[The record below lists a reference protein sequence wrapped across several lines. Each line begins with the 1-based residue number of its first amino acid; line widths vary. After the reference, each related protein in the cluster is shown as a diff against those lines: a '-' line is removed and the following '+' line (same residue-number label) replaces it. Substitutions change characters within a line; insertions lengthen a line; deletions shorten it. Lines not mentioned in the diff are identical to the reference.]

1 MLIFPQT
8 PWMDINRICSPAKII
23 RRLFALLGFVRSIN
37 SLSSAENTDRLEL
50 FGNKREDVMNTN
62 RTSVWIGGRL
72 KSITIL
78 NRDNSGNNWNGENHN
93 KIDLVDAT
101 PACGAIR

>member
-8 PWMDINRICSPAKII
+8 PWMDINQICSPAKII

-37 SLSSAENTDRLEL
+37 SLSSAENTERLEL
-50 FGNKREDVMNTN
+50 FGNKREDVLITN

-72 KSITIL
+72 REGFTKKMRKSVVICQTL
-78 NRDNSGNNWNGENHN
+78 
-93 KIDLVDAT
+93 
-101 PACGAIR
+101 